1 MNNDLLTDNQF
12 VTLIKKS
19 INDIKRTYVRP
30 PFNPDTLDATN
41 RNLNLSITPT
51 LFWETLLV
59 TLRGIIIGYSSRKK
73 RQKDRD
79 LKTLESRIATL
90 DEKVISGLASV
101 PDLET
106 LMDLNNSLVALR
118 REQQNGSFIRSR
130 AEWTEY
136 GEKPSKFFLNLETKN
151 RVNKNI
157 SELKLNDNHTI
168 TKQEEI
174 LTALHDFYQDLY
186 CKLPENPTNLADPI
200 IDPVTLTPEEK
211 AQLELPIS
219 KVELDLALKSMKNNK
234 SPGMDGYSP
243 EFLKKIWDQLG
254 WFFLESINESFTNGE
269 LTESQTQGMITCIP
283 KSGKAR
289 NLLQNWRPIS
299 LLNTSYKLISLCI
312 TNRLR
317 KVLNRIIS
325 PEQKGFLEGRTI
337 SDCTRVMYDI
347 INACQTDDI
356 DGLILLV
363 DFQKAFDSLS
373 WNFINETLNKLNF
386 GAYFIKWINIFQ
398 KNSNSRV
405 LLNGH
410 LSEPFLLERGCR
422 QGDPIS
428 PYLFILCSE
437 FLTLAFKQSTNI
449 EGITIRQ
456 REHRLSQYADDT
468 SAFLKASE
476 QNLRNCLEILEWFY
490 RKSGLKINIHK
501 TKVIRIGPICETDR
515 RFCRENNLDWVTKF
529 TALGIDYDVLDLEN
543 ITELN
548 ISLKI
553 DSMKRLI
560 LYWSSRNISPIG
572 RITIF
577 KSLVLSKIIQLLQSL
592 PSPSNDHMKEIEKM
606 AIKFIWRNKRHQ
618 VNKNTLCK
626 KFRSGGLDMI
636 NIKNF
641 DYSLKIAWI
650 GKLQSDPEWI
660 DFATHAK
667 IDRLIWTDI
676 SYHSKLLKS
685 TKNPFW
691 ASVIN
696 AYSNWF
702 STAQISLSIPTPF
715 IPIWGNPDIKIPF
728 DNELFKSNFLFL
740 QDLFDHRGVPLTK
753 IQMETKTERPIM
765 LTTYFSLWK
774 GIPTILIDQL
784 KNVPRVLNL
793 QEPPIVNYLKKVQK
807 GHFNNQ
813 TNLGLKNNCRHRYR
827 STKVD

>member
-1 MNNDLLTDNQF
+1 MASNLKILSLNCRGLGNKSKRIDIFSRLRDDRADIVLLQDTHWDPNIVSLVREEWNFTFLSTEYDTRSRGTAILFNNTFEFTLGQNHIDAHGNFCLTEVHLPEKLSIVLGSIYAPNQDSPQFITDLEATLKQYDNPNIILGGDWSSTRNFSLDNFNYLSQNHPRTTRAISNLCNTFSLVDGWRINNLQKRRYTWLQGITNKQARLEFFLLTDA
-12 VTLIKKS
+12 LLS
-19 INDIKRTYVRP
+19 ISTKFKISPKYRSDHAPISFCLQTC
-30 PFNPDTLDATN
+30 PDT
-41 RNLNLSITPT
+41 
-51 LFWETLLV
+51 
-59 TLRGIIIGYSSRKK
+59 RG
-73 RQKDRD
+73 
-79 LKTLESRIATL
+79 LELRIATL

-136 GEKPSKFFLNLETKN
+136 SEKPSKFFLNLETKN

-157 SELKLNDNHTI
+157 SEIKLNDNHTI

-186 CKLPENPTNLADPI
+186 RKLPENPTNLADPI
-200 IDPVTLTPEEK
+200 LDPVTLTPEEK
-211 AQLELPIS
+211 AQLELPIT

-254 WFFLESINESFTNGE
+254 CFFLEYINESFTNGE

-347 INACQTDDI
+347 IDACQTDNI

-373 WNFINETLNKLNF
+373 WNFINETLNKSNF
-386 GAYFIKWINIFQ
+386 GANFIKWIHIFQ

-410 LSEPFLLERGCR
+410 LSKPFLLERGCR

-501 TKVIRIGPICETDR
+501 TKVIRIGPIRETDR
-515 RFCRENNLDWVTKF
+515 RFCRENNLDRVTKF

-577 KSLVLSKIIQLLQSL
+577 KSLVLSKIIHVLQSL

-641 DYSLKIAWI
+641 DYSFKIAWI
-650 GKLQSDPEWI
+650 SKLQSNPEWL
-660 DFATHAK
+660 DFAIHA
-667 IDRLIWTDI
+667 
-676 SYHSKLLKS
+676 
-685 TKNPFW
+685 
-691 ASVIN
+691 
-696 AYSNWF
+696 
-702 STAQISLSIPTPF
+702 
-715 IPIWGNPDIKIPF
+715 
-728 DNELFKSNFLFL
+728 
-740 QDLFDHRGVPLTK
+740 
-753 IQMETKTERPIM
+753 
-765 LTTYFSLWK
+765 
-774 GIPTILIDQL
+774 
-784 KNVPRVLNL
+784 
-793 QEPPIVNYLKKVQK
+793 
-807 GHFNNQ
+807 
-813 TNLGLKNNCRHRYR
+813 
-827 STKVD
+827 